1 MLRTLLLAVAL
12 IVANASGAAWAKT
25 DAADH
30 RETSA
35 KSELAIQILALFDM
49 DQMMA
54 GMEQQMAG
62 VLRAQF
68 DGVAQCEAAK
78 PTVDAASAEMSR
90 LFTEQFTSESYLP
103 EVAQLYVDVF
113 TLEELQAM
121 LDFYRSPLGEKI
133 LARTPEL
140 MQQSMQIVERQMAAI
155 APRLEEATDRL
166 GRELAEARKL
176 CQQSSSDD

>member
-1 MLRTLLLAVAL
+1 MLRNLFALLALFVVMTGVA
-12 IVANASGAAWAKT
+12 VAETAVDAKPDEKSAKT
-25 DAADH
+25 
-30 RETSA
+30 
-35 KSELAIQILALFDM
+35 ELAIQILALFDM

-90 LFTEQFTSESYLP
+90 LFTEEFTSESYLP
-103 EVAQLYVDVF
+103 DVAQLYVDVF
-113 TLEELQAM
+113 THEELQAM

-140 MQQSMQIVERQMAAI
+140 MQQSMRIVERQMAAI

-176 CQQSSSDD
+176 CRQEEAAD